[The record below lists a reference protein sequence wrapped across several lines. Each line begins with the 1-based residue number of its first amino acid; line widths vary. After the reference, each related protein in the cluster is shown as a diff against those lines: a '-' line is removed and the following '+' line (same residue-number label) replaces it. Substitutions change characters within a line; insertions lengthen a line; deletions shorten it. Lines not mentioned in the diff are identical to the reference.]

1 MDKLRHKW
9 RSVARNAYWNN
20 DDVNSNDNNENVNSN
35 VNNSNNRNDNL
46 GSRGVIRVYWLCVAF
61 SHPPSILPIS

>member
-20 DDVNSNDNNENVNSN
+20 DDVNSNDNNP
-35 VNNSNNRNDNL
+35 NNENDNR
-46 GSRGVIRVYWLCVAF
+46 GSRRVIRVYWLCVAF
-61 SHPPSILPIS
+61 NHPPNILPIS